1 MTYKVYNGSSWVE
14 LALKSD
20 VKTYYHHHVILTH
33 SSAVVTLDFVSSKSV
48 AYNLSTLQT
57 LITTRGN
64 SGDLAISG
72 FLYDRTAE
80 VDCILISIKVTRQLR
95 EYYFSIR
102 AGSFDMGQIGDYTLP
117 TTTAAGMS
125 ISDTVT
131 PA

>member
-20 VKTYYHHHVILTH
+20 VKTYYHHHVVLTH
-33 SSAVVTLDFVSSKSV
+33 SSAVVTLDFNSSKST

-64 SGDLAISG
+64 SGELAISG
-72 FLYDRTAE
+72 FLYDRAAE
-80 VDCILISIKVTRQLR
+80 VDCILLSIKMERQLR

-102 AGSFDMGQIGDYTLP
+102 AGSFDMGQVGGYSLP
-117 TTTAAGMS
+117 TTTALGTS

-131 PA
+131 LA